1 MRDAN
6 GLLIYDRD
14 YYRSLFTEK
23 ENALDDEYMK
33 KFYELFDRRD
43 RGEISQDECNRLYEK
58 LDAEHT
64 AACERLYDEE
74 FGNQSSADDE
84 KFFAPLNCLA
94 PRQRQPNQI
103 QKNTT

>member
-33 KFYELFDRRD
+33 KFNELLDRRD
-43 RGEISQDECNRLYEK
+43 SGEISKDEYIRLYKE

-74 FGNQSSADDE
+74 FGKQPSADDE
-84 KFFAPLNCLA
+84 KFFEPLNFA
-94 PRQRQPNQI
+94 MA
-103 QKNTT
+103 